1 MIKLKNN
8 QLKKLKDKKKKKTK
22 GTSDS
27 VSIPV
32 KPMNW
37 VT

>member
-8 QLKKLKDKKKKKTK
+8 QLKKLKDKKKKNQKHIRFGEHTCQ
-22 GTSDS
+22 THEL
-27 VSIPV
+27 
-32 KPMNW
+32 